1 MTSLDG
7 YVRFAV
13 FWAPPAGSP
22 LARFG
27 ACWLGWDAATGR
39 DVPRMAIDLPRP
51 LPEMTRAPWRYG
63 MHGTLKAPFRLAP
76 GEDPAALDAAVAALA
91 TGTARLTAPGLAPTA
106 HMGFAAL
113 TPTGPSPALDAL
125 AGTCVE
131 ALDRFRAPPR
141 ETELARRR
149 STGLSTRQ
157 EEHLLRWGYPYV
169 FDEFRFHVT
178 LSGRLRPGE
187 AEAMLAVLTPVLGP
201 ILGQTLQVADIC
213 LFGDPGANA
222 GFRLLRRYP
231 LAGAAA

>member
-1 MTSLDG
+1 MTPLDG
-7 YVRFAV
+7 FVRFAV
-13 FWAPPAGSP
+13 FWAPPAGSQ

-27 ACWLGWDAATGR
+27 ASWFGWDAEAGR

-63 MHGTLKAPFRLAP
+63 LHGTLKAPFRLAP
-76 GEDPAALDAAVAALA
+76 GTDAAALDAALAALA
-91 TGTARLTAPGLAPTA
+91 ARTARLAAPGLAPTA
-106 HMGFAAL
+106 RMGFAAL

-125 AGTCVE
+125 AGACVE
-131 ALDRFRAPPR
+131 TLDRFRAPPS

-149 STGLSTRQ
+149 SAGLSARQ

-187 AEAMLAVLTPVLGP
+187 AEAMLAVLNPLLAP
-201 ILGQTLQVADIC
+201 MLGQTLSVSDIC
-213 LFGDPGANA
+213 LFGDPGSNT

-231 LAGAAA
+231 LAG